1 VDRVLEVEGGLLEA
15 VYRIEVS
22 EQAEDQLRDLDKPV
36 RERVTKKIDEIQQRI
51 QDLGMD
57 PNRAVE
63 KRLRSPFHR
72 YLQQRVGDYRVWFV
86 DIPEDEVLLVAYVW
100 HKEEAQERLGG

>member
-1 VDRVLEVEGGLLEA
+1 M
-15 VYRIEVS
+15 S

-86 DIPEDEVLLVAYVW
+86 DIQIGRASCRERVCLYV
-100 HKEEAQERLGG
+100 

>member
-1 VDRVLEVEGGLLEA
+1 M
-15 VYRIEVS
+15 YRIEVS
-22 EQAEDQLRDLDKPV
+22 EQALEQLRGLDKSV
-36 RERVTKKIDEIQQRI
+36 RERIKKKIDEIQQRI

-100 HKEEAQERLGG
+100 HKEDAQDRLAG

>member
-1 VDRVLEVEGGLLEA
+1 M
-15 VYRIEVS
+15 YRIEVS
-22 EQAEDQLRDLDKPV
+22 GQALEQLHDLDKPV
-36 RERVTKKIDEIQQRI
+36 RERVKKKIDEIQESI

-86 DIPEDEVLLVAYVW
+86 DVPEDEVLLVAYVW
-100 HKEEAQERLGG
+100 HKEQAQERLGD